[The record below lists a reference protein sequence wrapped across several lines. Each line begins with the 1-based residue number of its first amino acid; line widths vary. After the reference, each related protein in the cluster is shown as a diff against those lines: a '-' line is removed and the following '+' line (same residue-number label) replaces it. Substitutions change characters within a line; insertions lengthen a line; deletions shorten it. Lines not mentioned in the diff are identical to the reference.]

1 MPELEI
7 VRVPGLLDYAEGL
20 ALQQRLRAD
29 VVAGR
34 SPGALVLCEHPSVY
48 TAGRRT
54 EPSDLPSDGSA
65 VVEVDRGGRITWHG
79 PGQLVAYPIV
89 RLAQPLDVVAWVRDL
104 EQVLLDA
111 AAGVGVTA
119 ERVEGRSG
127 AWVPR
132 PDRANHDK
140 VGAIGLHV
148 AEGVTSHGIAI
159 NCDNALDAY
168 AAIVPCG
175 IADAWVTTLSR
186 AVGRPVPVEEVATLV
201 AQGVQ
206 AAFDGMHTGHRIAS
220 GARAAQTSRA
230 AGTGRAAEPTPPV
243 EPDHPTSPDQPTSPD
258 RLAGG
263 DPCLPSGPDR
273 TIHLQE
279 ALA

>member
-7 VRVPGLLDYAEGL
+7 VRRPGLLDYTEGL
-20 ALQQRLRAD
+20 TLQQQLRAD

-54 EPSDLPSDGSA
+54 EPSDLPTDGSP

-104 EQVLLDA
+104 EQVIIDA
-111 AAGVGVTA
+111 AAAVGVHA

-127 AWVPR
+127 AWTSQG
-132 PDRANHDK
+132 DGRAAATAK

-159 NCDNALDAY
+159 NCTNALDAY

-175 IADAWVTTLSR
+175 IADAGVTTLS
-186 AVGRPVPVEEVATLV
+186 AAAGRTISVDEVAAVV
-201 AQGVQ
+201 ADRTQ
-206 AAFDGMHTGHRIAS
+206 AAVDGMHSRNRIS
-220 GARAAQTSRA
+220 IPAR
-230 AGTGRAAEPTPPV
+230 
-243 EPDHPTSPDQPTSPD
+243 
-258 RLAGG
+258 
-263 DPCLPSGPDR
+263 
-273 TIHLQE
+273 QE
-279 ALA
+279 TLV

>member
-7 VRVPGLLDYAEGL
+7 IRPPGLLDHADGL

-54 EPSDLPSDGSA
+54 EPTDLPTDGSP

-89 RLAQPLDVVAWVRDL
+89 RLAEPLDVVAWVRDL
-104 EQVLLDA
+104 EQVIIDA
-111 AAGVGVTA
+111 AAAEGVHA
-119 ERVEGRSG
+119 ERVDGRSG
-127 AWVPR
+127 AWVPG
-132 PDRANHDK
+132 PGGTPHAK

-159 NCDNALDAY
+159 NCTNALDAY

-175 IADAWVTTLSR
+175 IADAGVTTLS
-186 AVGRPVPVEEVATLV
+186 AAAGRTVPVDAVADVV
-201 AQGVQ
+201 ADRVR
-206 AAFDGMHTGHRIAS
+206 AAEHGMRTGHRIS
-220 GARAAQTSRA
+220 SPGATST
-230 AGTGRAAEPTPPV
+230 GTVRSA
-243 EPDHPTSPDQPTSPD
+243 
-258 RLAGG
+258 R
-263 DPCLPSGPDR
+263 
-273 TIHLQE
+273 QE
-279 ALA
+279 TLV

>member
-7 VRVPGLLDYAEGL
+7 VRVPGLLAYAEGL

-54 EPSDLPSDGSA
+54 EPSDLPTDGSP

-89 RLAQPLDVVAWVRDL
+89 RLARPIDVVAWVRDL
-104 EQVLLDA
+104 EQVLIDA
-111 AAGVGVTA
+111 AAAVGVAA
-119 ERVEGRSG
+119 ERVDGRSG
-127 AWVPR
+127 AWVRR
-132 PDRANHDK
+132 PDGSNHDK

-175 IADAWVTTLSR
+175 IADAGVTTLGR
-186 AVGRPVPVEEVATLV
+186 AAGRPVAVDEVAGLV
-201 AQGVQ
+201 APLVQ
-206 AAFDGMHTGHRIAS
+206 AALDGMHAGRRIAS
-220 GARAAQTSRA
+220 
-230 AGTGRAAEPTPPV
+230 AG
-243 EPDHPTSPDQPTSPD
+243 HPASPD
-258 RLAGG
+258 RSAGG
-263 DPCLPSGPDR
+263 EPRLQSDPDR
-273 TIHLQE
+273 TTDLQE
-279 ALA
+279 VPA

>member
-1 MPELEI
+1 MRGCCTESRNRRTLSTVPQLEI
-7 VRVPGLLDYAEGL
+7 VRVPGLLDHAEGL

-29 VVAGR
+29 VVSGR
-34 SPGALVLCEHPSVY
+34 SPGALVLCEHPPVY

-54 EPSDLPSDGSA
+54 EPEDLPTDGSP

-104 EQVLLDA
+104 EQVIIDVA
-111 AAGVGVTA
+111 ATVGVTA
-119 ERVEGRSG
+119 ERVDGRSG

-159 NCDNALDAY
+159 NCTNTLDAY

-175 IADAWVTTLSR
+175 IADAGVTTLSAAAAR
-186 AVGRPVPVEEVATLV
+186 RVPVDEVADLV
-201 AQGVQ
+201 AARVQ
-206 AAFDGMHTGHRIAS
+206 AAVDGMHSGGRIATRVRARPPAT
-220 GARAAQTSRA
+220 GATR
-230 AGTGRAAEPTPPV
+230 
-243 EPDHPTSPDQPTSPD
+243 PD
-258 RLAGG
+258 RG
-263 DPCLPSGPDR
+263 DPRLQSDQNR
-273 TIHLQE
+273 TPHAQE
-279 ALA
+279 TLV

>member
-7 VRVPGLLDYAEGL
+7 VRVPGLLAYDEGL

-29 VVAGR
+29 VVTGR

-54 EPSDLPSDGSA
+54 QPSDLPRDGSP

-104 EQVLLDA
+104 EQVIIDVVA
-111 AAGVGVTA
+111 DVRVTA
-119 ERVEGRSG
+119 QRVDGRSG

-159 NCDNALDAY
+159 NCDNTLDAY

-175 IADAWVTTLSR
+175 IADAGVTTLSR
-186 AVGRPVPVEEVATLV
+186 AAGRHVTVDEVAALV
-201 AQGVQ
+201 APVVQ
-206 AAFDGMHTGHRIAS
+206 AAFGGMHTGNRL
-220 GARAAQTSRA
+220 AAVSQTTRPSRA
-230 AGTGRAAEPTPPV
+230 DG
-243 EPDHPTSPDQPTSPD
+243 PDRPTSPD
-258 RLAGG
+258 RSAEGEPRLQA
-263 DPCLPSGPDR
+263 GPDR
-273 TIHLQE
+273 TTHLQE
-279 ALA
+279 VPA